1 MSFRPIYGPLGGPGD
16 LALGIAQGEAEAARI
31 ASQRPSSPGLAA
43 LGTGLGAGFSRGI
56 ESALEQQM
64 FQERQAQRLAA
75 QQQMQA
81 ARDQDAL
88 LRQQQRDAARLEREQ
103 EKRVFDEL
111 SQQAVQGEEILNN
124 AFMSGRMSPADAQAY
139 QEMQTDWAAMAGDG
153 FIYMDPDEQQ
163 GYILQRNLSLTKM
176 AQKYRPKSLLDKT
189 LQTSIPGKSLNDRW
203 EAEHGYRPFDES
215 ASYQYENRAGGSV
228 LKPVDGT
235 TALDRAKAEAELAK
249 AKGDTGTNYLP
260 LEGTPYAG
268 LAPAGSFGEFKGD
281 QFTGKILKAGEAAA
295 GGLPISQDPEK
306 MLKFH
311 KAAQDQLKIEYGDR
325 PIPDGAIPKRAQQL
339 ADMAS
344 QVGERSQEREA
355 VNDLMLDDPI
365 NASAIKHYY
374 DMAMKLARQK
384 GLPPEVVVSNE
395 IRMIMDE
402 PGSNQSPEMVRRVE
416 LLRKIAGK
424 LNAID

>member
-81 ARDQDAL
+81 ARDQAIWDRMDAREQDAL

-281 QFTGKILKAGEAAA
+281 QFTGKILKAGDQEAMAKKAEEAAA
-295 GGLPISQDPEK
+295 KQRQEEIDDERDIHEEAWRRASAMHPETGEFRPDDQIS
-306 MLKFH
+306 
-311 KAAQDQLKIEYGDR
+311 IEYR
-325 PIPDGAIPKRAQQL
+325 RQYNALKKAKL
-339 ADMAS
+339 AAEI
-344 QVGERSQEREA
+344 QF
-355 VNDLMLDDPI
+355 NLD
-365 NASAIKHYY
+365 SARQAY
-374 DMAMKLARQK
+374 DAMKSHVEA
-384 GLPPEVVVSNE
+384 GGEIAPEDRLYWE
-395 IRMIMDE
+395 AL
-402 PGSNQSPEMVRRVE
+402 VE
-416 LLRKIAGK
+416 KFEK
-424 LNAID
+424 NTY